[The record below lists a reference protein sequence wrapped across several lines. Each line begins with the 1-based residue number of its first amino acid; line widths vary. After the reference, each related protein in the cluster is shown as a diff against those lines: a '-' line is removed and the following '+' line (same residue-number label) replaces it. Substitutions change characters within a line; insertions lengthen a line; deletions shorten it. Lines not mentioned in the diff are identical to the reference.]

1 MRHGRLDSGRLAIS
15 STLILEV
22 ARRDERRAM
31 KSMSGTFRESSFSL
45 QISQNTMIRRS
56 LNSPTNR
63 R

>member
-31 KSMSGTFRESSFSL
+31 KSMSGTMRKSSFAGKFS
-45 QISQNTMIRRS
+45 
-56 LNSPTNR
+56 
-63 R
+63 